1 MRHSLQ
7 VEDFGIRLRP
17 VRIEDAAFIV
27 WLRNL
32 DYVKGN
38 VGNSATDVAGQ
49 EAWLKKYFD
58 REGDYYFIVET
69 QGGIPLG
76 THGLYDVQGTS
87 AEKGRHII
95 RPEVMAGVPAG
106 LLATDL
112 GFGQLGMTELRAT
125 CVSTNV
131 AVHSLHRRSGF
142 KEVGMI
148 RAAQTIAGRPVD
160 LVQFLLTP
168 EGWARVRDRIVP
180 LARLAGTR
188 VLEWEKSQ
196 SAGNQ
201 PWIGTKTKPAVPGSK
216 PATSRNQT

>member
-17 VRIEDAAFIV
+17 VRMEDAGFIV

-32 DYVKGN
+32 DYVRGK
-38 VGNSATDVAGQ
+38 VGDSAASLAGQ
-49 EAWLKKYFD
+49 KAWLEKYFERD
-58 REGDYYFIVET
+58 GDYYFIVET
-69 QGGIPLG
+69 LGGIALG
-76 THGLYDVQGTS
+76 THGIYDVRGTS
-87 AEKGRHII
+87 AEKGRHIV

-112 GFGQLGMTELRAT
+112 GFGKLGLSELRAT

-142 KEVGMI
+142 KDAGII
-148 RAAQTIAGRPVD
+148 RAAQTINGQPVD
-160 LVQFLLTP
+160 LVQFLLKP
-168 EGWARVRDRIVP
+168 EDWAGVRESIVP

-188 VLEWEKSQ
+188 VMEWEKTQTIES
-196 SAGNQ
+196 Q
-201 PWIGTKTKPAVPGSK
+201 PWIETKIGK
-216 PATSRNQT
+216 